1 MTQNA
6 LTIKTADAVKFF
18 GSKSKLAQALGIR
31 PQSINDWGEIM
42 PELRAY
48 KLREMFPREFTV
60 RAMK

>member
-1 MTQNA
+1 MNQNV
-6 LTIKTADAVKFF
+6 LTIKTADAIKFF

-48 KLREMFPREFTV
+48 KLREMHPQAFSIGV
-60 RAMK
+60 LK